1 MLKKRKK
8 PKVKP
13 QQFLKNLVHRA
24 LQQRASDI
32 HLEPSP
38 SGLQI
43 RFRIDGLLRQIE
55 TIAPE
60 TSKQIIIALKVM
72 ANMDITLHRK
82 PQDGRASLF
91 GVDLRVSSIPGING
105 EKAVIRLLPRKNGLN
120 NLENLGFTPNSLLT
134 YQNWLKQPQ
143 GIILITGPTGSG
155 KTSTLYTSLQTLA
168 TEFVN
173 IITIENPVE
182 YVLSSITQMQV
193 NERAGMTLA
202 SSLRGILHQDP
213 DIIML
218 GEIRDRPTAE
228 TVIQAA
234 LTGHLVLTTLHTND
248 ALSALPR
255 LKSLCPEPD
264 LINNALLGVVAQ
276 RLLRKICPHCGEPYL
291 PTVAELKAINISP
304 EAVRG
309 WRQGAGC
316 SKCSHSG
323 YLGREGIFEVLD
335 VDRDVRRLIDENVAI
350 DFYPYLSDRNFTS
363 FKAATMEKLATGVT
377 TVAEILRVLPRS
389 AFEGDFREDRS
400 LSFALRPPFNN

>member
-8 PKVKP
+8 TKVQP
-13 QQFLKNLVHRA
+13 QLKLKILVHRA
-24 LQQRASDI
+24 IQQRASDI

-55 TIAPE
+55 TISPE
-60 TSKQIIIALKVM
+60 TSKKIIIALKVM
-72 ANMDITLHRK
+72 ANMDITLHRI

-91 GVDLRVSSIPGING
+91 GVDLRVSSLPGIHG
-105 EKAVIRLLPRKNGLN
+105 EKAVIRLLPRKNGFN
-120 NLENLGFTPNSLLT
+120 NLENLGFTANSLLT
-134 YQNWLKQPQ
+134 YQNWLRQPQ

-155 KTSTLYTSLQTLA
+155 KTSTLYTSLQSLA
-168 TEFVN
+168 TESVN

-182 YVLSSITQMQV
+182 YLLSNITQMQV

-276 RLLRKICPHCGEPYL
+276 RLIRKICPHCGEPYL
-291 PTVAELKAINISP
+291 PAVAELKAINISP
-304 EAVRG
+304 EAVSG
-309 WRQGAGC
+309 WRQGRGC

-335 VDRDVRRLIDENVAI
+335 IDRDVRRLIDENVAI

-363 FKAATMEKLATGVT
+363 FKTAAMEKLGNGIT

-389 AFEGDFREDRS
+389 AFEGYSRDHRS
-400 LSFALRPPFNN
+400 LSLPVRPPFNN

>member
-1 MLKKRKK
+1 MLKKRKTSK
-8 PKVKP
+8 LQT
-13 QQFLKNLVHRA
+13 QQILKNLVHRA

-38 SGLQI
+38 SGLQV
-43 RFRIDGLLRQIE
+43 RFRIDGFLRKIE
-55 TIAPE
+55 TISPE
-60 TSKQIIIALKVM
+60 TSKKIIIALKVM
-72 ANMDITLHRK
+72 ANMDITLHRR

-91 GVDLRVSSIPGING
+91 GVDLRVSSLPAIHG
-105 EKAVIRLLPRKNGLN
+105 EKAVIRLLPRKNGFN
-120 NLENLGFTPNSLLT
+120 NLENLGFTANGLLT

-173 IITIENPVE
+173 IITIENPIE

-291 PTVAELKAINISP
+291 PTVEELKAINIPP
-304 EAVRG
+304 EAVSG
-309 WRQGAGC
+309 WRQGGGC
-316 SKCSHSG
+316 RQCNYFG

-335 VDRDVRRLIDENVAI
+335 VDRDVRRLIHENVTV
-350 DFYPYLSDRNFTS
+350 DFYPYLNHRNFTS

-389 AFEGDFREDRS
+389 AFDRNS
-400 LSFALRPPFNN
+400 IKDKTPFLPPNSPLNN